1 MSKHNKKEILTD
13 KKVAEII
20 LARYRAE
27 EPRQYATEEERIA
40 AEKAID
46 ERWKEI
52 EEYGR
57 KLYGKDYIE
66 KVQKTKNS

>member
-1 MSKHNKKEILTD
+1 MSKHNKKEKLTD
-13 KKVAEII
+13 KEVAEII

-40 AEKAID
+40 AEKAMD

-66 KVQKTKNS
+66 ENQKDKK

>member
-1 MSKHNKKEILTD
+1 MSKHNKKEKLTD
-13 KKVAEII
+13 KEVAEII

-40 AEKAID
+40 AEKAMD

-66 KVQKTKNS
+66 KNKKNGK

>member
-1 MSKHNKKEILTD
+1 MSKHNKKEKLTD
-13 KKVAEII
+13 KEVAEII

-40 AEKAID
+40 AEKAMD

-66 KVQKTKNS
+66 KNQKDKK

>member
-1 MSKHNKKEILTD
+1 MKEKLTA
-13 KKVAEII
+13 KKVEEIV

-27 EPRQYATEEERIA
+27 EPRKYATEEERIT
-40 AEKAID
+40 AEKAMD

-57 KLYGKDYIE
+57 KMYGKDYIE
-66 KVQKTKNS
+66 KKHNK

>member
-1 MSKHNKKEILTD
+1 MKEKLTA
-13 KKVAEII
+13 KKVEEIV

-27 EPRQYATEEERIA
+27 EPRKYATEEERIA
-40 AEKAID
+40 AEKAMD

-57 KLYGKDYIE
+57 KMYGKDYIE
-66 KVQKTKNS
+66 SKHTK